1 MSEYFLILMQKE
13 EFWALKSRINATF
26 FGDCNTSFFHV
37 STVVRRHRNKIRC
50 IKDAVGNWLTE
61 ENEVKE
67 YIRSGFKNLYTTKLR
82 WSTKFSDVSN
92 FSWCYLTDEDRARI
106 NYDVTVEEIRA
117 SLWALKPFKA
127 PGPDGL
133 HAGFYQHFWM
143 EVKNSVCEEI
153 KGIFMHGAVPSYLN
167 ETLISLIL
175 KCQNLESLS
184 NYRPISLCNFI
195 YKVISKIIVARIRTI
210 SLA

>member
-1 MSEYFLILMQKE
+1 M
-13 EFWALKSRINATF
+13 
-26 FGDCNTSFFHV
+26 
-37 STVVRRHRNKIRC
+37 VRQHRNKIRC
-50 IKDAVGNWLTE
+50 IKDAVGNWLTK

-82 WSTKFSDVSN
+82 WSTKFSNVSN
-92 FSWCYLTDEDRARI
+92 FSCCYLTDEDRARI

-153 KGIFMHGAVPSYLN
+153 KGIFMHGAYLN
-167 ETLISLIL
+167 ETLISLIP